1 MLGEGALG
9 LTGEGK
15 LGLRREALLRL
26 TEELEVPLLPKALE
40 SVPTLAVSI
49 PAVMLGLAAV
59 IGAVPELPPGA
70 AMLTGDPM
78 LELLPAWLLPALT
91 AGPVG
96 TGTGVTVTALLLE
109 DGAFA
114 IGFAVL
120 SEAGGALL
128 SSLDVEGTAGLL
140 WVGSRVPTAADG
152 VEEGVLWGLGET
164 PCALVAEGAAKVG
177 TVAGGEA
184 RGEEEGNDEGASS
197 KEGEGSEAD
206 EKGEADG
213 EKDEAGNEEGEAGGE
228 EVEAGGEEV
237 EAGGEEDKAGG
248 EEDAVGGEE
257 DAVGGEEDAAGGEE
271 VEAGGEEDEAGKKGC
286 EVNGGDGDDGEM
298 GVKKGAGLAGGGNIA
313 DALPAV
319 GEGLWVTTEGVGD
332 EVLLEGGC

>member
-15 LGLRREALLRL
+15 LGLRGEALLRL

-40 SVPTLAVSI
+40 SVPTLAVGI

-59 IGAVPELPPGA
+59 IGAVPELPPGD

-120 SEAGGALL
+120 SEVGGALL

-164 PCALVAEGAAKVG
+164 PCALAAEGAAKVG

-184 RGEEEGNDEGASS
+184 RGEEEGNDKGASS

-206 EKGEADG
+206 EEGEADG

-271 VEAGGEEDEAGKKGC
+271 VEAGGEEDEAGEKGC
-286 EVNGGDGDDGEM
+286 EVNGGDGHDGEM